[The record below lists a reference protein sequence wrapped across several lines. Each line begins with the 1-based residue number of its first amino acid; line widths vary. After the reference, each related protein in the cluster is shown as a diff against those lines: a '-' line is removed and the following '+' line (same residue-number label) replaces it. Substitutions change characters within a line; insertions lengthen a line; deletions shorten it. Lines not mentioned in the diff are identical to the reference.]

1 MNEDSDQDNPYDEK
15 LSDLMRR
22 AEAGDRLAAL
32 DVAETLALIVSPT
45 NTYRDPHFDDPNKRL
60 VVPVPDFVREY
71 LSRALL
77 RIASGTD
84 PRDAFYLRKKRGP
97 RQFWAHRDKVLA
109 VDIMQQLVEQGQVV
123 DQAAGD
129 AADLI
134 NKNAKVF
141 TAENPHSPWK
151 KFTARPIDAATLT
164 TWYYERSPT
173 SK

>member
-1 MNEDSDQDNPYDEK
+1 MNEDTDQDNPYDEK

-22 AEAGDRLAAL
+22 AEAGDRVAAL
-32 DVAETLALIVSPT
+32 EVAETLGLIVSPT
-45 NTYRDPHFDDPNKRL
+45 NTYRDPRFDDPNKRL
-60 VVPVPDFVREY
+60 VVPVPDYVREY

-97 RQFWAHRDKVLA
+97 RPFWAYRDKVLA
-109 VDIMQQLVEQGQVV
+109 VDIMQQLIEQKLAV
-123 DQAAGD
+123 DKAAGD
-129 AADLI
+129 AAELI

-151 KFTARPIDAATLT
+151 KFTVRPIDADTLK
-164 TWYYERSPT
+164 TWYYERIPA